1 MEPVRVEGIE
11 RYESVYVSTLD
22 DSVWVNVQFKNGSA
36 HIRLT
41 VDAAE
46 KLIAAL
52 QSSISGAEAFL
63 DVRYQNEPVGASE

>member
-1 MEPVRVEGIE
+1 MESIKVEGIE
-11 RYESVYVSTLD
+11 RYESVYVSALD
-22 DSVWVNVQFKNGSA
+22 DSVWVNIQFRAGSA

-63 DVRYQNEPVGASE
+63 DARYQNEPVGVSE